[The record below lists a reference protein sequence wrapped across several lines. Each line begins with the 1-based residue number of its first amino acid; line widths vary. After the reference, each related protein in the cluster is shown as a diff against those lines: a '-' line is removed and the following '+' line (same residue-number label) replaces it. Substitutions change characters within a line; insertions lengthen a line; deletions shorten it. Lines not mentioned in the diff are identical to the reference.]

1 MSLSKSQT
9 LNVFLTSKW
18 DERAIY
24 SSRRTAHSQRN
35 IHKYVS
41 MASTAQRRI
50 VICAAIT
57 TKIVFKKTPSG
68 CEVKRISV
76 HGGCLGNQR
85 R

>member
-24 SSRRTAHSQRN
+24 SSRRTARSQRN

-41 MASTAQRRI
+41 MASTAQRRN

-57 TKIVFKKTPSG
+57 TKIIFEKDTFG
-68 CEVKRISV
+68 
-76 HGGCLGNQR
+76 L
-85 R
+85 